1 MNDKRVYNIVLE
13 LSKYIDKENINIIL
27 LQMKDVKYINDFI
40 DLLIVKITKLF
51 DNCIISEKKYNLLF
65 ELICQEFDIKSLEI
79 LKERYK
85 WLTKLNLESNFNLEK
100 NHREIYEIFN
110 EFNKLLYF
118 NNIEHY
124 YTSGILSFLL
134 INKPLE
140 RYHHDLDI
148 FILENDLEKLEN
160 VAHKYNFS
168 FVRILGD
175 RLDGTKR
182 RILKMF
188 YKDYEIPITIFMY
201 SREIDG
207 SITQKDYFFD
217 KMGNLMVEEI
227 HNCPK
232 CVDLSF
238 CDKERYYNEIPYK
251 SISLEALYLCKNGGR
266 PKDIYDCSII
276 SPFINKEKLHSLVK
290 SSNENKKNKCFE
302 ILDENIKKFIGN
314 KDFVMEKTRKNQL

>member
-27 LQMKDVKYINDFI
+27 LQMKDIKYINDFI

-85 WLTKLNLESNFNLEK
+85 WLTKLNLESNFNSEK

-110 EFNKLLYF
+110 DFNKLLYF

-148 FILENDLEKLEN
+148 FILENDLEN
-160 VAHKYNFS
+160 
-168 FVRILGD
+168 
-175 RLDGTKR
+175 
-182 RILKMF
+182 
-188 YKDYEIPITIFMY
+188 
-201 SREIDG
+201 
-207 SITQKDYFFD
+207 
-217 KMGNLMVEEI
+217 
-227 HNCPK
+227 
-232 CVDLSF
+232 
-238 CDKERYYNEIPYK
+238 
-251 SISLEALYLCKNGGR
+251 
-266 PKDIYDCSII
+266 
-276 SPFINKEKLHSLVK
+276 
-290 SSNENKKNKCFE
+290 
-302 ILDENIKKFIGN
+302 
-314 KDFVMEKTRKNQL
+314 